1 MSCCKADKRVNPYT
15 KSGDK
20 VERGKYKMLK
30 WVLFGGLCL
39 ISPIFLIPMLYMLY
53 VAVIRDERIDLMFML
68 QSLGEIIK
76 THKLIKAKPDVNLA
90 GFEVYEV
97 K

>member
-30 WVLFGGLCL
+30 WVLFGGLCI

-53 VAVIRDERIDLMFML
+53 VTIVREERLDLTFML
-68 QSLGEIIK
+68 ESVGKIIK
-76 THKLIKAKPDVNLA
+76 TYKLMKTKPDVNLDE
-90 GFEVYEV
+90 FEVYEV

>member
-1 MSCCKADKRVNPYT
+1 MSCCKNNKRTNPYT
-15 KSGDK
+15 EKSGQPK
-20 VERGKYKMLK
+20 SNKYKLIK
-30 WVLFGGLCL
+30 WVLFVLMCL

>member
-1 MSCCKADKRVNPYT
+1 MSCCKTNKRTNPHSEN
-15 KSGDK
+15 SGK
-20 VERGKYKMLK
+20 TNSNKYKALK
-30 WVLFGGLCL
+30 WVLFGIMCL
-39 ISPIFLIPMLYMLY
+39 ISPLFLIPMLYMLY
-53 VAVIRDERIDLMFML
+53 VAVVRDERIDLMFML

-90 GFEVYEV
+90 EFEVYEV